1 MYIIECSCIFI
12 LLYRY
17 KQCQQQEGSS
27 DCGLYAVAFAAI
39 LASGSHPSAFN
50 FHQQS
55 MRKHLHDCLQ
65 AGLLSPFPIKRIGR
79 GNRKITRFSYNIEIF
94 CYCRMPET
102 MSKRMI
108 RCDKCLN
115 WFHLELCVVEA
126 EIISEKW
133 FCRHCL

>member
-1 MYIIECSCIFI
+1 MSCIFI

-17 KQCQQQEGSS
+17 KQCQQQVGSS
-27 DCGLYAVAFAAI
+27 DCGLYAVAFAAQSWLLEVIPVHLNSTSNLCANIFTI
-39 LASGSHPSAFN
+39 LFKQVYSHP
-50 FHQQS
+50 
-55 MRKHLHDCLQ
+55 
-65 AGLLSPFPIKRIGR
+65 FPLRELEGEIERSHVLVTNIK
-79 GNRKITRFSYNIEIF
+79 IF

-133 FCRHCL
+133 FCRHCT